1 MMNPKLPF
9 KKYVSDFE
17 GYSCKFSPFE
27 ANKIACCFSQ
37 YYGIIGN
44 GRVSVFN
51 TNPMTGSLEEIHR
64 FNTND
69 GIFDIAW
76 SEANENQILS
86 ACGDGSVS
94 YFYLIN
100 PQTKNII

>member
-1 MMNPKLPF
+1 MTLPYQ
-9 KKYVSDFE
+9 KYVSDFE

-44 GRVSVFN
+44 GRLSIFN
-51 TNPMTGSLEEIHR
+51 NNPNGQLEEIQR

-69 GIFDIAW
+69 GMFDIAW
-76 SEANENQILS
+76 SESNENMIAS
-86 ACGDGSVS
+86 ACGDGSVI
-94 YFYLIN
+94 YFKHLN
-100 PQTKNII
+100 N